1 MAGVGQLRFA
11 IRALVCCAPL
21 LSLVAGG
28 CANPTTAYHRQFEYL
43 RRVGDE
49 ALAEGRI
56 EKAHEHL
63 REAAQL
69 AQIAAVTELEFIE
82 ALTRL
87 TQASRRLGRL
97 SEAHRYAK
105 TASQVLARYRLAG
118 GGNRWSLGRVGGDY
132 LLERARLETALGD
145 LAAAEAAL
153 EGFFRQRGETGGDVR
168 DSTEAHWLRGELR
181 LARGLDVEAQA
192 EFRAALKSARALD
205 EDRDAPLAGYV
216 LFRVAEAEIA
226 DGRIAAATAL
236 VDKTRPG
243 GIAAPVLRP
252 GLLLVKARIDLAQR
266 NRQRAT
272 VRLGEALDLLASDEA
287 GLAGDLAAPAR
298 AVFVASLV
306 FEAARSGKELAGAV
320 GRALDL
326 VDGASALAALHAGR
340 HAVVVGRELF
350 DTRARRV
357 GLETMSHG
365 RRVIAEA
372 LRGHDHEVL
381 VAVDFEIVKAL
392 AESARLPAA
401 ASRCTVLIEASERLA
416 DPVRLDTPA
425 RLLACGQIHARL
437 GDAAQARKVFA
448 RALSLGGEA
457 PLEPQLQMELLLRMG
472 VLAHQ
477 QKRDSEEDK
486 LFERVL
492 ELVVPGSYERVSEL
506 IVETYGSL
514 GWLAPSSAAARL
526 AHVAARLPVYT
537 VEAGPLQSIAQ
548 QLGDRQSP
556 PASR

>member
-1 MAGVGQLRFA
+1 M
-11 IRALVCCAPL
+11 P
-21 LSLVAGG
+21 
-28 CANPTTAYHRQFEYL
+28 E
-43 RRVGDE
+43 
-49 ALAEGRI
+49 
-56 EKAHEHL
+56 
-63 REAAQL
+63 
-69 AQIAAVTELEFIE
+69 
-82 ALTRL
+82 
-87 TQASRRLGRL
+87 
-97 SEAHRYAK
+97 
-105 TASQVLARYRLAG
+105 
-118 GGNRWSLGRVGGDY
+118 
-132 LLERARLETALGD
+132 
-145 LAAAEAAL
+145 
-153 EGFFRQRGETGGDVR
+153 
-168 DSTEAHWLRGELR
+168 
-181 LARGLDVEAQA
+181 
-192 EFRAALKSARALD
+192 
-205 EDRDAPLAGYV
+205 
-216 LFRVAEAEIA
+216 
-226 DGRIAAATAL
+226 
-236 VDKTRPG
+236 
-243 GIAAPVLRP
+243 
-252 GLLLVKARIDLAQR
+252 
-266 NRQRAT
+266 
-272 VRLGEALDLLASDEA
+272 
-287 GLAGDLAAPAR
+287 
-298 AVFVASLV
+298 
-306 FEAARSGKELAGAV
+306 
-320 GRALDL
+320 
-326 VDGASALAALHAGR
+326 
-340 HAVVVGRELF
+340 
-350 DTRARRV
+350 
-357 GLETMSHG
+357 
-365 RRVIAEA
+365 
-372 LRGHDHEVL
+372 HDHEVL

-526 AHVAARLPVYT
+526 AHVAARLPVFT